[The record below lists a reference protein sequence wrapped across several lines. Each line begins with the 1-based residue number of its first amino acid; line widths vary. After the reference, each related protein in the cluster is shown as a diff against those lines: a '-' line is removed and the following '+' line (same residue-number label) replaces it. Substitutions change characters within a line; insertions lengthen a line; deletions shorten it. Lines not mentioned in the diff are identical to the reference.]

1 MQARTPVP
9 PRTGTAGPAH
19 LVGEGVPGD
28 GIAVAGAGVQA
39 GAGVRGAASPTAPA
53 GTTTTML
60 AYEFPLKM
68 MKVLLKNNNWNIKK
82 SCLQYAWA

>member
-1 MQARTPVP
+1 MWTRSSLCKHEPRPVP

-19 LVGEGVPGD
+19 VVGEGVPDD

-53 GTTTTML
+53 GTTTTM
-60 AYEFPLKM
+60 
-68 MKVLLKNNNWNIKK
+68 
-82 SCLQYAWA
+82 